1 MVNEM
6 FEITIQTLL
15 FLEFWEIQNYPPPP
29 RSIMYFVSLINITDS
44 RSTFDLFYEQ
54 NRFCTF

>member
-1 MVNEM
+1 MVNDM
-6 FEITIQTLL
+6 FEITNQTLL
-15 FLEFWEIQNYPPPP
+15 FLEFWEIQNPPPP
-29 RSIMYFVSLINITDS
+29 RPIMYFVSRINITDS